1 MTQDGDSLEFVTL
14 TGSPYDRGVT
24 HGDRFATE
32 IEANVNRYLDKFA
45 HYDIPA
51 KRARELANEF
61 IPLIDEAA
69 PAYATEMRG
78 IADGSGVPLE
88 DISLLNA
95 RYEITYGAY
104 ADAADDTSPRRTDG
118 CTSFGLRGPAVDD
131 EGPYIGQNWDW
142 IPDIDVFIMGV
153 EQPDAP
159 NHIALTE
166 AGIVGGKIGVNEHGI
181 GMVLNGLVS
190 AMDGEQTFRTPY
202 HVRFRNVLN
211 ATRLSKSIGALIET
225 DRACSAN
232 VLLGNDVGELVN
244 LEILPESA
252 NYLYPSDGVLTHA
265 NHIEGGKGDSQLERI
280 LPDTIC
286 RGPRLRRLF
295 TTAQSDLSMPDI
307 EAALRDH
314 VDNPTSICRHRDPAA
329 PTQERSITRVSAIL
343 GLTERQ
349 ISATNGPPCQAS
361 YQDYTL
367 SDI

>member
-1 MTQDGDSLEFVTL
+1 MTQDRSSLEFVTL
-14 TGSPYDRGVT
+14 SGGPHDRGVK
-24 HGDRFATE
+24 HGDRFAAE

-45 HYDIPA
+45 HYDISA
-51 KRARELANEF
+51 ERARELAGEF
-61 IPLIDEAA
+61 ISLIDETA
-69 PAYATEMRG
+69 PAYAAEMHG

-104 ADAADDTSPRRTDG
+104 ADAADNTSPHKTNG
-118 CTSFGLRGPAVDD
+118 CTSFGLRRPATDD

-142 IPDIDVFIMGV
+142 IPDVDVFIMGV
-153 EQPDAP
+153 KQSDAP

-190 AMDGEQTFRTPY
+190 AADGEQTFRTPY

-211 ATRLSKSIGALIET
+211 ATRLSESIGALIET

-232 VLLGNDVGELVN
+232 VLLGNDMGELVN

-252 NYLYPSDGVLTHA
+252 NYLSPSDGVLTHA
-265 NHIEGGKGDSQLERI
+265 NHIEGDEGDSQLERI

-286 RGPRLRRLF
+286 RAPRLRRLF
-295 TTAQSDLSMPDI
+295 ADSRSNLSVADI
-307 EAALRDH
+307 QDALRDH
-314 VDNPTSICRHRDPAA
+314 VDHPTSICRHRNPAV
-329 PTQERSITRVSAIL
+329 PTQEQSTTRVSAIL
-343 GLTERQ
+343 DLAERQ
-349 ISATNGPPCQAS
+349 MTATSGPPCQTT
-361 YQDYTL
+361 YRDYAI
-367 SDI
+367 SEI